1 MKYTEPT
8 QDERTE
14 LDSGLFNLRQE
25 LAWLVGHVQWFQH
38 NYIDEKSGSTC
49 DLKEARKALAS
60 MQYHLDLFTR
70 ARIRFEQSFWSPDEE
85 DD

>member
-1 MKYTEPT
+1 MKYSEPT

-14 LDSGLFNLRQE
+14 LDSGLFNMRQE
-25 LAWLVGHVQWFQH
+25 ISWLVDHIKWFQC
-38 NYIDEKSGSTC
+38 NYIEEESQSTC

-60 MQYHLDLFTR
+60 MQYHLALFTR

-85 DD
+85 D